1 MNGADQSPPPLMA
14 GSSHPSE
21 FPDLGDWVPVNRK
34 SLEAL
39 VTKTPLQMHEFE
51 KLTGC
56 DFRKEAP
63 QKKKELGWELLQ
75 LGNGNLK
82 IISELRKAFPQAY
95 ITVIRYG
102 APGSVC
108 DDVGDARPDGGA

>member
-1 MNGADQSPPPLMA
+1 MADPK
-14 GSSHPSE
+14 E

-39 VTKTPLQMHEFE
+39 VAKTPLQMHEFE

-75 LGNGNLK
+75 LGNSNLK

-95 ITVIRYG
+95 IVEIRDG
-102 APGSVC
+102 PSGSIC
-108 DDVGDARPDGGA
+108 TGVGSAGSDGGA